1 MKMKNW
7 VSLLVIAGGILYW
20 GVTSYLD
27 SRLPSPFLEGE
38 DANELIRRTNVRIG
52 KLTVLEVSTKDI
64 IYLKYTGGIHWSKI
78 GRMAVE
84 SLAWHSSSILGLC
97 LSFAPKGDS
106 GNYVMDPDNGIIYG
120 HRGVLEYVVDLTQ
133 AKVTAT
139 VEGEGKDRVTRIV
152 VRVPSPEIDPMTKKL
167 NLDGFAVL
175 LRTKQFKDGD
185 PTANRMEKLAKQGF
199 TNALE
204 DIAAMKE
211 NERDARDSA
220 MKALTALYRAALPD
234 AHIDV
239 QFDMPQKKEVL

>member
-7 VSLLVIAGGILYW
+7 MSLLVIAGGIAYW

-27 SRLPSPFLEGE
+27 GRLPGAFRERE
-38 DANELIRRTNVRIG
+38 DAGELIRRTNVRIG

-64 IYLKYTGGIHWSKI
+64 IYLKYTGGIQWGKI
-78 GRMAVE
+78 GQIAFG
-84 SLAWHSSSILGLC
+84 SLAWCSNPILGAY
-97 LSFAPKGDS
+97 LSFGSQDE
-106 GNYVMDPDNGIIYG
+106 YFMDPGNGIIYG

-139 VEGEGKDRVTRIV
+139 AEGKGDDRVTKILIK
-152 VRVPSPEIDPMTKKL
+152 VPCPEIDPMTKKL
-167 NLDGFAVL
+167 NLNGFAVL
-175 LRTKQFKDGD
+175 LRTKLFKDGD
-185 PTANRMEKLAKQGF
+185 STAVRMEGLAKRGF

-204 DIAAMKE
+204 KIAEMEE
-211 NERDARDSA
+211 NERDARDAA

-239 QFDMPQKKEVL
+239 QFDMPQEKEVL